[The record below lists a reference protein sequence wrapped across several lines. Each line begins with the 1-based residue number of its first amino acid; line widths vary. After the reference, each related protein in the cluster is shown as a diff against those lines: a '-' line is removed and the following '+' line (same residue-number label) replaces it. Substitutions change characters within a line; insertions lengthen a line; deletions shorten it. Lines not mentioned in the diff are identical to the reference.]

1 MDANLKHFLE
11 SKKNLILDTKI
22 PAVKKQSTT
31 TPKPG
36 PGMMNKPLE
45 SDPYK
50 RLALNVIK
58 DLPSKKDLIE
68 KFQSFI
74 DSEEAH
80 L

>member
-1 MDANLKHFLE
+1 M
-11 SKKNLILDTKI
+11 DTKI
-22 PAVKKQSTT
+22 PAIKKQVSE

-36 PGMMNKPLE
+36 KGMMTESTE

-50 RLALNVIK
+50 RLAMSVVK

-68 KFQSFI
+68 KFESFI
-74 DSEEAH
+74 MAEEAK